1 MDNMGRLFDAI
12 VAARLHYGIWYV
24 YKNEIDRPKYVDVMN
39 RYYWFFAPSI
49 SAHFVAMLMALSTL
63 YDDGPINVSV
73 SKLLQEIRD
82 TGKTDEGS
90 LREVKGRLEK
100 TGPIVKKIM
109 LLRNNVFAHLSV
121 KIDPFEAFEKANI
134 TMNNFRDLIY
144 ETAAILNQMG
154 QASGY
159 GTRDLVESS
168 ELDTRDM
175 LGVLERIRVEVQAAS
190 S

>member
-24 YKNEIDRPKYVDVMN
+24 YKNEVDRPKYVDVMN

-63 YDDGPINVSV
+63 YDDGPINVSI
-73 SKLLQEIRD
+73 SKLLQEMRD
-82 TGKTDEGS
+82 AGKADGVHLPEIK
-90 LREVKGRLEK
+90 ERLEK
-100 TGPIVKKIM
+100 TDPIVKKIM

>member
-1 MDNMGRLFDAI
+1 MDNIGRLFDAI

-24 YKNEIDRPKYVDVMN
+24 YKNEVDRPKYVDVMN
-39 RYYWFFAPSI
+39 GYYWFFAPSI

-63 YDDGPINVSV
+63 YDDGPINVSI
-73 SKLLQEIRD
+73 SKLLREIRD
-82 TGKTDEGS
+82 AGKADGVRLREIEERLGKTD
-90 LREVKGRLEK
+90 
-100 TGPIVKKIM
+100 PIAKKIM

-121 KIDPFEAFEKANI
+121 KIAPFEAFEKADI

-168 ELDTRDM
+168 ELDTRDV
-175 LGVLERIRVEVQAAS
+175 LGILERIRVEAQAAS

>member
-24 YKNEIDRPKYVDVMN
+24 YKNEVDRPKYVDVMN
-39 RYYWFFAPSI
+39 GYYWFFAPSI
-49 SAHFVAMLMALSTL
+49 SAHFVAMLMALSTI
-63 YDDGPINVSV
+63 YDDGPVNVSI
-73 SKLLQEIRD
+73 SKLLQAMKG
-82 TGKTDEGS
+82 TGKVDGIRLKEIEERLKKTDS
-90 LREVKGRLEK
+90 
-100 TGPIVKKIM
+100 IVKKIM
-109 LLRNNVFAHLSV
+109 ILRNNVFAHLSV
-121 KIDPFEAFEKANI
+121 KIDPFEAFKKADI

-175 LGVLERIRVEVQAAS
+175 LGVLEKIRVEAQAAS